1 MNVWVAEGL
10 ALGAQCVFFT
20 IVMAISVAVGM
31 VMAAYLDGPGGLL
44 VATVVSGA
52 GLLLGANLS
61 QALHDRILGDGGAK
75 KA

>member
-10 ALGAQCVFFT
+10 ALGAQCLFFT
-20 IVMAISVAVGM
+20 VVMAISVAVGM

-44 VATVVSGA
+44 VATIVSGA

-61 QALHDRILGDGGAK
+61 QALHDRILGDGTRRK
-75 KA
+75 S